1 MGCVAVRTEFAREN
15 PEAVKQF
22 LTDYEASI
30 NAVKADVD
38 HAAQLCEQYGIV
50 PKAAIAKRAIPD
62 CSLTF
67 ISGADVR
74 ATLEPYYQV
83 LFDANP
89 ASVGGAMPDDA
100 FYWNAE

>member
-1 MGCVAVRTEFAREN
+1 MRAEFAKNN
-15 PEAVKQF
+15 PDAVVRF
-22 LTDYEASI
+22 LEEYEKSI
-30 NAVKADVD
+30 EAVKADPD

-67 ISGADVR
+67 VAGAEEIR

-89 ASVGGAMPDDA
+89 ASVGGAVPDEA
-100 FYWNAE
+100 FYWAKP